1 MDVTSIAGDHTS
13 LLQAGLDHIDQGI
26 SVFDRDLRLVGW
38 NRRFIELIDL
48 PPEMVRMGAPFEDF
62 IRYNAERGEYG
73 PGGVDEL
80 VAERLRA
87 ARTFVHHYLE
97 RTRPNGVVLA
107 VQGAPL
113 AGGGFVTVYTDIT
126 ERRRA
131 EALIREHSEELEA
144 RVSQRTAELSAVNEE
159 LRSSIGQLQETTRAL
174 AKTEGRL
181 RLITDAVPASI
192 AYIDRQMLVGFA
204 NRRFAGLWTLT
215 SDEVVGRPL
224 GEVLGPKL
232 FRDLGPHLAR
242 AFSGT
247 TAIFDYTCGRPG
259 GEASTTHNVLVPE
272 MSEDRRVTGIFVLSL
287 DITTAKKA
295 EAALR
300 DAQKMAAMGQLA
312 GGLAH
317 DFNNLLTVVVGN
329 LSFLKRYVDAD
340 VAEQHIEPA
349 IRAGHRG
356 MDITRRLLAF
366 ARRQPLDPIPVDV
379 EQIVTRTAGLLRGSL
394 PNSIAITCATDEA
407 PWPALADPNQL
418 ENALVNLALN
428 ARDAMPKGGTLALH
442 VANRMFAEGSAFADH
457 PIAGPYVQISVS
469 DTGTGIDAATLSR
482 AFEPFFTTK
491 PFGVGSGLGLS
502 MVYGF
507 VKQSGGH
514 IRIAS
519 EVGAGTRVSF
529 LLPRAEAEATA
540 PSGAPGE
547 ERSRPRGRGE
557 LVLLVEHNDDA
568 RIAIRRELLEL
579 GYNVIEARNGVEAD
593 GLLQAVPDIKVL
605 VSDVAASDGVTGRA
619 LAGRAREARPAIKV
633 VLIDELAAP
642 ADSAPLGGVMCLR
655 KPFGRE
661 QLMRAIEGSECP
673 TAPMVE

>member
-1 MDVTSIAGDHTS
+1 MDVTPIAGDHAS

-48 PPEMVRMGAPFEDF
+48 PPDMVRVGVPLEDF
-62 IRYNAERGEYG
+62 LRYNAERGEYG

-80 VAERLRA
+80 VADRVRA

-107 VQGAPL
+107 VQGAAL
-113 AGGGFVTVYTDIT
+113 ARGGFVTVYTDIT

-131 EALIREHSEELEA
+131 EALIRQHSDELEA
-144 RVSQRTAELSAVNEE
+144 RVTQRTAELSTLNEE
-159 LRSSIGQLQETTRAL
+159 LRRSIGQLQETTRAL
-174 AKTEGRL
+174 AKTEERL
-181 RLITDAVPASI
+181 RLITDAIPASI
-192 AYIDRQMLVGFA
+192 AYIDRQMSVGFA
-204 NRRFAGLWTLT
+204 NRRFAGLWALT

-232 FRDLGPHLAR
+232 FRDLGPHLAQ

-247 TAIFDYTCGRPG
+247 TATFEYTCGRPG

-272 MSEDRRVTGIFVLSL
+272 MGEDHRAMGIFVLSL
-287 DITTAKKA
+287 DITAAKKA

-329 LSFLKRYVDAD
+329 LSFLKRHVDAD
-340 VAEQHIEPA
+340 LAEQHIEPA
-349 IRAGHRG
+349 IRAGYRG
-356 MDITRRLLAF
+356 VDITRRLLAF
-366 ARRQPLDPIPVDV
+366 ARRQPLDPIPVDI

-407 PWPALADPNQL
+407 PWLALADPNQL

-428 ARDAMPKGGTLALH
+428 ARDAMPNGGALALR
-442 VANRMFAEGSAFADH
+442 VANRMFGEGSVFAGH
-457 PIAGPYVQISVS
+457 PVAGPYVEISVS

-507 VKQSGGH
+507 VTQSGGH
-514 IRIAS
+514 IRITS
-519 EVGAGTRVSF
+519 EVGAGTCVSF
-529 LLPRAEAEATA
+529 LLPRAEAAA
-540 PSGAPGE
+540 ASDDS
-547 ERSRPRGRGE
+547 SRPRDRGE
-557 LVLLVEHNDDA
+557 LVLLVEHNDDV

-593 GLLQAVPDIKVL
+593 GLLQAVPDIRVL
-605 VSDVAASDGVTGRA
+605 VSDVATSDGVTGRA

-633 VLIDELAAP
+633 VLIDALA
-642 ADSAPLGGVMCLR
+642 DQGGGAPLSDVTRLR

-661 QLMRAIEGSECP
+661 QLMRAIEGWECP
-673 TAPMVE
+673 TAPMAG